1 MLSAYDFQFMI
12 ATENQA
18 MSSTAT
24 IYRPTTSPGAL
35 GNTIEQW
42 VNVGTCSC
50 DIWPINKNNP
60 ERSSGN
66 QELALGEFFIS
77 VPYNTDVQLIDVLE
91 IDSKTYEVTFVPLGQ
106 SWLTNLRLEARN
118 YNNQSLFTNYI
129 EPNFLA
135 LENNIIL
142 G

>member
-1 MLSAYDFQFMI
+1 VLSAYDFQFMI

>member
-1 MLSAYDFQFMI
+1 MLSAFDLQFMI

-24 IYRPTTSPGAL
+24 IYRPTTSAGAL

-50 DIWPINKNNP
+50 DIWPINKNNR

-77 VPYNTDVQLIDVLE
+77 VPYNTDVQVIDVLE
-91 IDSKTYEVTFVPLGQ
+91 IDNKTYEVTFVPLGQ